1 LGSGGEVLF
10 ENAHTINRIQTAG
23 RPLGTFELAQMLT
36 DDYAPFNVVAV
47 FKIKGGLSA
56 QELRSA
62 LVTLQQR
69 HAMLRVRIVQETRL
83 RRFFVDDQIP
93 AIPLIVSERTGDEQW
108 LSLAEEELGQRIETA
123 VGPLM
128 RCRYLCGAG
137 QGELI
142 VTFLHAI
149 MDAASGAAVVND
161 LLSLLGGV
169 TLPEPDSAGCLIP
182 PAEAFFPQQ
191 FTGWRRC
198 GKLARFLIR
207 LLLDEVRYRLASRY
221 CRKAPVHRQ
230 GRCRVLTLE
239 LDDAT
244 TSCLARRA
252 RQQRVSLNSVLN
264 AALLLATRD
273 QLYHGHDVPMR
284 ALTFPV
290 LRAFLKPRVPDD
302 TLASYFVALR
312 LTFYLRQ
319 SHDLW
324 TLAADIHQ
332 QIHRAAKRGD
342 KFSFHCVSTL
352 LMRLVLSQR
361 SQRMGHTALA
371 FMEST
376 DMETSF
382 GRLFVSGMHAFVSN
396 FTLGPELAAQAR
408 VFQNRLGI
416 SMMYLDSDMS
426 SDQAQTIAEVIREL
440 LSN

>member
-1 LGSGGEVLF
+1 LGGDKLF
-10 ENAHTINRIQTAG
+10 ETAHTINKIRAT

-36 DDYAPFNVVAV
+36 DDHAPFNVVAV
-47 FKIKGGLSA
+47 FKIEGGLSA
-56 QELRSA
+56 EELRSA

-69 HAMLRVRIVQETRL
+69 HAMLRVSIVHETRL
-83 RRFFVDDQIP
+83 RRLFVDDQTP
-93 AIPLIVSERTGDEQW
+93 AIPLTVSKRTGDEQW
-108 LSLAEEELGQRIETA
+108 LSIAEEELGRRIDTE

-169 TLPEPDSAGCLIP
+169 TLPEPDPGESLTP
-182 PAEAFFPQQ
+182 PAEAYFPQQ
-191 FTGWRRC
+191 YTGWRRY
-198 GKLARFLIR
+198 GQLARFLLR
-207 LLLDEVRYRLASRY
+207 LLLDEVRYRLNSRH
-221 CRKAPVHRQ
+221 CRRAPAQRQ
-230 GRCRVLTLE
+230 GHCRILTLE

-244 TSCLARRA
+244 TSRLARRA

-290 LRAFLKPRVPDD
+290 LRAFLKPRIPDD

-312 LTFYLRQ
+312 LTFFLRQ

-324 TLAADIHQ
+324 SLAAEVHQ

-342 KFSFHCVSTL
+342 KFFFHCVSAL

-361 SQRMGHTALA
+361 SQRMGHTALS

-382 GRLFVSGMHAFVSN
+382 GRLSVSGMHAFVSN
-396 FTLGPELAAQAR
+396 FELGPELAAQAR

-426 SDQAQTIAEVIREL
+426 SDQAQAIAEVIREL
-440 LSN
+440 LSS